1 MRGGF
6 RVRGRAAVAAMAVL
20 LLGGCSPGLPDPAD
34 GVVRAEAP
42 LPQGVDDPAVAP
54 SAVAAEPVCD
64 PRASLRP
71 PAALPEPGRMPPGST
86 MDKIRQR
93 GRLIAGIDQNNYL
106 FGFRNPV
113 TGRLEGFDIDLVREV
128 AKAIFGDPERVQ
140 YVVVTQAQRLTAVN
154 GQVDLVANSM
164 TITCGRRELVE
175 FSTNYLDSG
184 QRVLV
189 PETSPVKGIGDLGG
203 KRVCA
208 AANTTSIQAI
218 IDAPSNPVAVSA
230 VDWTD
235 CLVLLQQGQVDAIS
249 TTDNVLAGL
258 AAQDPTTKI
267 VGPRFSDEPH
277 GLAFAR
283 DATDLVRFVNGVFD
297 RLRAGGGWMEIY
309 NRWLAGTMGPVAGP
323 PEARYRA

>member
-6 RVRGRAAVAAMAVL
+6 RVGGAALVAVL
-20 LLGGCSPGLPDPAD
+20 LLSGCTSGLADRAPD
-34 GVVRAEAP
+34 GVRAEAP
-42 LPQGVDDPAVAP
+42 LPQGVVDPARPP
-54 SAVAAEPVCD
+54 SAVPPEPACD

-71 PAALPEPGRMPPGST
+71 AGALPQPGRMPAGST
-86 MDKIRQR
+86 MDKIRAR
-93 GRLIAGIDQNNYL
+93 GRLVAGVDQNNYL
-106 FGFRNPV
+106 FGFRDPV

-128 AKAIFGDPERVQ
+128 ARAIFGDPERVQ

-164 TITCGRRELVE
+164 TITCARRELVE

-189 PETSPVKGIGDLGG
+189 PETSTAKGIQDLGG

-208 AANTTSIQAI
+208 AANTTSIQAV
-218 IDAPSNPVAVSA
+218 IDAPAKPVPVAA

-283 DATDLVRFVNGVFD
+283 GATDFVRFVNAVFD
-297 RLRAGGGWMEIY
+297 RLRADGGWMRIY
-309 NRWLAGTMGPVAGP
+309 DRWLRKTLGPVAAP
-323 PEARYRA
+323 PPARYRG

>member
-1 MRGGF
+1 MRGGL
-6 RVRGRAAVAAMAVL
+6 RVWTAASVALVL
-20 LLGGCSPGLPDPAD
+20 LSGCTTDPAD
-34 GVVRAEAP
+34 RAPASAPTEAPMPLGVV
-42 LPQGVDDPAVAP
+42 DPAVPP
-54 SAVAAEPVCD
+54 SALPPEPPCD

-71 PAALPEPGRMPPGST
+71 EGALPAPGRMLAGST
-86 MDKIRQR
+86 MDKILAR
-93 GRLIAGIDQNNYL
+93 GRLIAGVDQNNYL
-106 FGFRNPV
+106 FGFRDPF

-128 AKAIFGDPERVQ
+128 ARAIFGDPERVQ
-140 YVVVTQAQRLTAVN
+140 YVVVTQEQRLTAVN

-164 TITCGRRELVE
+164 TITCARRELVE

-189 PETSPVKGIGDLGG
+189 PETSTVTGIQDLGG

-208 AANTTSIQAI
+208 AASTTSIQAI
-218 IDAPSNPVAVSA
+218 IDAPSKPVAVSA

-235 CLVLLQQGQVDAIS
+235 CLVLLQQGNVDAIS

-283 DATDLVRFVNGVFD
+283 GATDFVRFVNGVFD
-297 RLRAGGGWMEIY
+297 RLRASGGWMRVY
-309 NRWLAGTMGPVAGP
+309 DRWLKATLGPVAAP
-323 PEARYRA
+323 PPARYRG

>member
-1 MRGGF
+1 M
-6 RVRGRAAVAAMAVL
+6 L
-20 LLGGCSPGLPDPAD
+20 LLSGCTTGPAD
-34 GVVRAEAP
+34 RSPIGARAEAP
-42 LPQGVDDPAVAP
+42 VPQGVADPAAPP
-54 SAVAAEPVCD
+54 SAVPPEPECD

-71 PAALPEPGRMPPGST
+71 AGALPQPGRMPAGST
-86 MDKIRQR
+86 MEKIRAR
-93 GRLIAGIDQNNYL
+93 GRLIAGVDQNNYL
-106 FGFRNPV
+106 FGFRDPL

-128 AKAIFGDPERVQ
+128 ARAIFGDPERVQ

-164 TITCGRRELVE
+164 TITCARRELVE

-189 PETSPVKGIGDLGG
+189 PETSSVKGIEDLGG

-218 IDAPSNPVAVSA
+218 IDAPAKPVAISA

-283 DATDLVRFVNGVFD
+283 GATDLVRFVNGVFD
-297 RLRAGGGWMEIY
+297 RLRADGGWMQIY
-309 NRWLAGTMGPVAGP
+309 NRWLGPTLGPVPAP
-323 PEARYRA
+323 PPARYRG

>member
-1 MRGGF
+1 MS
-6 RVRGRAAVAAMAVL
+6 AVL
-20 LLGGCSPGLPDPAD
+20 LLSGCTADLADRGSGGA
-34 GVVRAEAP
+34 RAEAP
-42 LPQGVDDPAVAP
+42 LPQGVRDPAVPP
-54 SAVAAEPVCD
+54 SAAPAEPDCD

-71 PAALPEPGRMPPGST
+71 AGALPRPGSMPPGST

-93 GRLIAGIDQNNYL
+93 GRLVAGVDQNNYL
-106 FGFRNPV
+106 FGFRDPV
-113 TGRLEGFDIDLVREV
+113 SGRLEGFDIDLVREV
-128 AKAIFGDPERVQ
+128 ARAIFGDPERVQ

-189 PETSPVKGIGDLGG
+189 PQTSPVGSIDDLGG
-203 KRVCA
+203 RRVCA
-208 AANTTSIQAI
+208 AADTTSIQAI
-218 IDAPSNPVAVSA
+218 IDAPSKPVAVSA

-283 DATDLVRFVNGVFD
+283 GATDLVRFVNGVFD
-297 RLRAGGGWMEIY
+297 RLRADGGWMRIY
-309 NRWLAGTMGPVAGP
+309 NRWLGATLGRVTAP
-323 PEARYRA
+323 PPARYRA

>member
-6 RVRGRAAVAAMAVL
+6 RVGMASFLAVL
-20 LLGGCSPGLPDPAD
+20 VVGGCSPDLPDRAPVGTA
-34 GVVRAEAP
+34 AEAP
-42 LPQGVDDPAVAP
+42 VPRDVKVPAVPP
-54 SAVAAEPVCD
+54 SAVPAGPACD

-71 PAALPEPGRMPPGST
+71 EGPLPEPGRMPPGST

-93 GRLIAGIDQNNYL
+93 GRLIAGVDQNNYL
-106 FGFRNPV
+106 FGFRDPI

-189 PETSPVKGIGDLGG
+189 PETSTVKSIDDLGG

-208 AANTTSIQAI
+208 AADTTSIQAI
-218 IDAPSNPVAVSA
+218 IDAPSKPVAVSA

-258 AAQDPTTKI
+258 AAQDPTTRI
-267 VGPRFSDEPH
+267 VGPRFTDEPH
-277 GLAFAR
+277 GLAFSR
-283 DATDLVRFVNGVFD
+283 EATDLVRFVNGVFE
-297 RLRAGGGWMEIY
+297 RLWANGGWMRIY
-309 NRWLAGTMGPVAGP
+309 DRWLRDTMGPVAGP

>member
-1 MRGGF
+1 MR
-6 RVRGRAAVAAMAVL
+6 RVGMALLVVV
-20 LLGGCSPGLPDPAD
+20 LLGGCTADLAGRPAAAPP
-34 GVVRAEAP
+34 VEAP
-42 LPQGVDDPAVAP
+42 LPQGIADPAVPP
-54 SAVAAEPVCD
+54 SALPPEPACD

-71 PAALPEPGRMPPGST
+71 EGALPPPGQMPPGST

-93 GRLIAGIDQNNYL
+93 GRLIAGIDQNNFL
-106 FGFRNPV
+106 FGFRDPF
-113 TGRLEGFDIDLVREV
+113 TGRLEGFDIDLVRAV
-128 AKAIFGDPERVQ
+128 AEAIFGDPERVQ

-154 GQVDLVANSM
+154 DQVDLVANSM
-164 TITCGRRELVE
+164 TITCARRELVE

-189 PETSPVKGIGDLGG
+189 PETSTVTGIQDLGG

-218 IDAPSNPVAVSA
+218 IDAPSKPVAISA

-283 DATDLVRFVNGVFD
+283 DVPDLVRFVNGVFD
-297 RLRAGGGWMEIY
+297 RMRADGGWMRVY
-309 NRWLAGTMGPVAGP
+309 DRWLKPTLGPVAVP
-323 PEARYRA
+323 PPARYRA

>member
-1 MRGGF
+1 MSTGL
-6 RVRGRAAVAAMAVL
+6 RVRAVAVLAAAVTLVA
-20 LLGGCSPGLPDPAD
+20 GCSGDLPDRPPA
-34 GVVRAEAP
+34 GVAAEAP
-42 LPQGVDDPAVAP
+42 MPQDVADPAAPP
-54 SAVAAEPVCD
+54 SAVPPGPPCD

-71 PAALPEPGRMPPGST
+71 AGALPPAGRMPPGST
-86 MDKIRQR
+86 MDKIRAR
-93 GRLIAGIDQNNYL
+93 GMLIAGVDQNNYL
-106 FGFRNPV
+106 FGFRDPL
-113 TGRLEGFDIDLVREV
+113 TGRLDGFDIELVREV
-128 AKAIFGDPERVQ
+128 ARAIFGDPERVR
-140 YVVVTQAQRLTAVN
+140 YVVVTQAQRLTAVD

-164 TITCGRRELVE
+164 TITCARRELVE

-189 PETSPVKGIGDLGG
+189 PGTSTATGIQDLGG

-208 AANTTSIQAI
+208 AADTTSIQAV
-218 IDAPSNPVAVSA
+218 IDAPSRPVPISV

-283 DATDLVRFVNGVFD
+283 GATDLVRFVNAVFD
-297 RLRAGGGWMEIY
+297 RLRANGGWMRIY
-309 NRWLAGTMGPVAGP
+309 NRWLKPTLGPVAAP
-323 PEARYRA
+323 PPARYRA

>member
-1 MRGGF
+1 MGMATF
-6 RVRGRAAVAAMAVL
+6 LAVL
-20 LLGGCSPGLPDPAD
+20 VVGGCSSDLPDRAPT
-34 GVVRAEAP
+34 GVAAEAP
-42 LPQGVDDPAVAP
+42 LPRGVRDPAVPPAAVP
-54 SAVAAEPVCD
+54 SEPACD

-71 PAALPEPGRMPPGST
+71 DGALPRPGRMPPGST

-93 GRLIAGIDQNNYL
+93 GRLIAGVDQNNYL
-106 FGFRNPV
+106 FGFRDPI

-189 PETSPVKGIGDLGG
+189 PETSTASGIADLGG

-208 AANTTSIQAI
+208 AADTTSIQAI
-218 IDAPSNPVAVSA
+218 IDAPSKPVAVSA

-258 AAQDPTTKI
+258 AAQDPTTRI
-267 VGPRFSDEPH
+267 VGPRFTDEPH

-297 RLRAGGGWMEIY
+297 RLRADGGWMDIY
-309 NRWLAGTMGPVAGP
+309 NRWLRETMGPVAGP
-323 PEARYRA
+323 PEARYRG

>member
-6 RVRGRAAVAAMAVL
+6 RVVTTAFLALVLVGACSSDPPDRAP
-20 LLGGCSPGLPDPAD
+20 GGARVEAPVPQDVVDPA
-34 GVVRAEAP
+34 P
-42 LPQGVDDPAVAP
+42 PP
-54 SAVAAEPVCD
+54 SALPPEPACD

-71 PAALPEPGRMPPGST
+71 AGALPPAGRMPAGST
-86 MDKIRQR
+86 MDKILAR
-93 GRLIAGIDQNNYL
+93 GRLIAGVDQNNYL
-106 FGFRNPV
+106 FGFRDPAS
-113 TGRLEGFDIDLVREV
+113 GRLEGFDIDLVREV
-128 AKAIFGDPERVQ
+128 AKAIFGDPGRVQ

-164 TITCGRRELVE
+164 TITCSRREQVE

-189 PETSPVKGIGDLGG
+189 PETSTAKGIQDLGG

-218 IDAPSNPVAVSA
+218 IDAPAKPVPVAA

-283 DATDLVRFVNGVFD
+283 GATDFVRFVNGVFD
-297 RLRAGGGWMEIY
+297 RLRADGGWMRIY
-309 NRWLAGTMGPVAGP
+309 DRWLKPTLGPVAAP
-323 PEARYRA
+323 PPARYRG

>member
-1 MRGGF
+1 MRRGF
-6 RVRGRAAVAAMAVL
+6 RAGTAVFLAASL
-20 LLGGCSPGLPDPAD
+20 LSGCSSALPDRPPPSA
-34 GVVRAEAP
+34 RAEAP
-42 LPQGVDDPAVAP
+42 LPQGVADPAVPP
-54 SAVAAEPVCD
+54 SAVPPEPACD

-71 PAALPEPGRMPPGST
+71 AGALPPPGRMPSGST
-86 MDKIRQR
+86 MDKIRAR
-93 GRLIAGIDQNNYL
+93 GMLVAGVDQNNYL
-106 FGFRNPV
+106 FGFRDPF
-113 TGRLEGFDIDLVREV
+113 TGRLAGFDIDLVREV
-128 AKAIFGDPERVQ
+128 ARAIFGDPERVR

-164 TITCGRRELVE
+164 TITCARRELVE

-189 PETSPVKGIGDLGG
+189 PETSTVTGIHDLGG

-218 IDAPSNPVAVSA
+218 IDAPARPVPVSV

-283 DATDLVRFVNGVFD
+283 GATDFVRFVNAVFD
-297 RLRAGGGWMEIY
+297 RLRADGGWMRIY
-309 NRWLAGTMGPVAGP
+309 NRWLRPTLGPVAAP
-323 PEARYRA
+323 PPARYRG

>member
-6 RVRGRAAVAAMAVL
+6 RVVTATFLAVVL
-20 LLGGCSPGLPDPAD
+20 VGGCSSDLPDRAAD
-34 GVVRAEAP
+34 GARAEEP
-42 LPQGVDDPAVAP
+42 LPQGVVAP
-54 SAVAAEPVCD
+54 ASPPGAVPPEPTCD

-71 PAALPEPGRMPPGST
+71 TGALPQPGRMPTGST
-86 MDKIRQR
+86 MDTIRKR
-93 GRLIAGIDQNNYL
+93 GRLVAGVDQNNYL
-106 FGFRNPV
+106 FGFRDPV
-113 TGRLEGFDIDLVREV
+113 SGRLEGFDIDLVREV
-128 AKAIFGDPERVQ
+128 ARAIFGDPERVQ
-140 YVVVTQAQRLTAVN
+140 YRVVTQAQRLTAVN
-154 GQVDLVANSM
+154 GQVDVVANSM
-164 TITCGRRELVE
+164 TITCARRELVE

-189 PETSPVKGIGDLGG
+189 PETSAVTGIRDLGG

-218 IDAPSNPVAVSA
+218 MDAPSKPVAVSA

-258 AAQDPTTKI
+258 AAQDPTTTI

-283 DATDLVRFVNGVFD
+283 GATDFVRFVNGVFD
-297 RLRAGGGWMEIY
+297 RLRADGGWMRIY
-309 NRWLAGTMGPVAGP
+309 DRWLRPTLGPVAAP
-323 PEARYRA
+323 PPARYRG

>member
-6 RVRGRAAVAAMAVL
+6 RVVTATFLALVL
-20 LLGGCSPGLPDPAD
+20 VGGCTSGLPDRAPGGA
-34 GVVRAEAP
+34 RAEAP
-42 LPQGVDDPAVAP
+42 LPQGVRDPAGVPTALP
-54 SAVAAEPVCD
+54 PEPACD

-71 PAALPEPGRMPPGST
+71 AGALPPPGRMPPGST
-86 MDKIRQR
+86 MDKIRAR
-93 GRLIAGIDQNNYL
+93 GRLVAGVDQNNYL
-106 FGFRNPV
+106 FGFRDPIS
-113 TGRLEGFDIDLVREV
+113 GRLEGFDIDLVREV

-154 GQVDLVANSM
+154 RQVDLVANSM
-164 TITCGRRELVE
+164 TITCARRELVE

-189 PETSPVKGIGDLGG
+189 PETSPVTGIQDLGG

-218 IDAPSNPVAVSA
+218 IDAPSKPVAVSA

-283 DATDLVRFVNGVFD
+283 GAQDLVRFVNAVFD
-297 RLRAGGGWMEIY
+297 RLRADGGWMRIY
-309 NRWLAGTMGPVAGP
+309 DRWLKPTLGPVGAP
-323 PEARYRA
+323 PPARYRG

>member
-1 MRGGF
+1 MRGGL
-6 RVRGRAAVAAMAVL
+6 RVVTAAL
-20 LLGGCSPGLPDPAD
+20 LALVMVGACSSDPPDAGPEGA
-34 GVVRAEAP
+34 RAEAP
-42 LPQGVDDPAVAP
+42 RPQGVFDPAAPP
-54 SAVAAEPVCD
+54 SAQPPEPACD

-71 PAALPEPGRMPPGST
+71 AGALPPPGRMPSGST
-86 MDKIRQR
+86 MDKIFAR
-93 GRLIAGIDQNNYL
+93 GRLIAGVDQNNYL
-106 FGFRNPV
+106 FGFRDPV
-113 TGRLEGFDIDLVREV
+113 SGRLEGFDIDLVREV

-164 TITCGRRELVE
+164 TITCARRELVE

-189 PETSPVKGIGDLGG
+189 PETSTAKGIQDLGG

-218 IDAPSNPVAVSA
+218 IDAPAKPVPVSA

-249 TTDNVLAGL
+249 SIDTLLATL
-258 AAQDPTTKI
+258 AAQDPNTQI
-267 VGPRFSDEPH
+267 VG
-277 GLAFAR
+277 AR
-283 DATDLVRFVNGVFD
+283 VTDDPAGIAMPSANADLVRFVNAVLD
-297 RLRAGGGWMEIY
+297 RMRRDGTWAASY
-309 NRWLAGTMGPVAGP
+309 ARWLGPAP
-323 PEARYRA
+323 PPPPARYRD

>member
-6 RVRGRAAVAAMAVL
+6 RVGTATFLAVVL
-20 LLGGCSPGLPDPAD
+20 IGGCSSGLPDRAPA
-34 GVVRAEAP
+34 GARVEAP
-42 LPQGVDDPAVAP
+42 LPQGVDDPAVPP
-54 SAVAAEPVCD
+54 SAAPAEPACD

-71 PAALPEPGRMPPGST
+71 PDVLPQPGQMPPGST

-93 GRLIAGIDQNNYL
+93 GRLIAGVDQNNYL
-106 FGFRNPV
+106 FGFRNPIS
-113 TGRLEGFDIDLVREV
+113 GRLEGFDIDLVRAV
-128 AKAIFGDPERVQ
+128 ATAIFGDPERVQ

-189 PETSPVKGIGDLGG
+189 PETSAVKSMDDLGG

-208 AANTTSIQAI
+208 AANTTSIQTI
-218 IDAPSNPVAVSA
+218 IDAPSKPVAVSA

-235 CLVLLQQGQVDAIS
+235 CLVLLQQGQVDAVS

-267 VGPRFSDEPH
+267 VGPRISDEPH

-297 RLRAGGGWMEIY
+297 RLRADGGWMAIY
-309 NRWLAGTMGPVAGP
+309 NRWLRDTLGPVAAP
-323 PEARYRA
+323 PPARYRA